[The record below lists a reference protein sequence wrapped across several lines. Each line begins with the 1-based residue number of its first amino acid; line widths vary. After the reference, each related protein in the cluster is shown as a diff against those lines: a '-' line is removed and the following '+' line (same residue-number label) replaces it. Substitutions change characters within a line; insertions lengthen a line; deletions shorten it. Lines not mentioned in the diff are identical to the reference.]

1 MEKQLVF
8 DGDREIDRQ
17 RYATLWDGVIL
28 GGSRGE
34 AKTRQELRR
43 YAKIQRALKVIGQM
57 TTDFDPRLR
66 PPDPFILAPG
76 RHEVLLEQGEI
87 EDIEKRLEKVPW
99 GGQMEIAVADL
110 FDFLSAAPIVE
121 PAP

>member
-1 MEKQLVF
+1 MEKRLVF
-8 DGDREIDRQ
+8 DADREVDRT
-17 RYATLWDGVIL
+17 RYTTLWDGVIL

-43 YAKIQRALKVIGQM
+43 YAKIQRALKAIGQI

-66 PPDPFILAPG
+66 PPDPLILAPG
-76 RHEVLLEQGEI
+76 THEVVLEQGEI

>member
-1 MEKQLVF
+1 MEKRLMF
-8 DGDREIDRQ
+8 DATRELDRQ
-17 RYATLWDGVIL
+17 RYTTLWDGVIL

-43 YAKIQRALKVIGQM
+43 YAKIQRALKAIGEV
-57 TTDFDPRLR
+57 TADFDPRLR
-66 PPDPFILAPG
+66 PPEPM
-76 RHEVLLEQGEI
+76 VLLSGTHEIVFEQGEI

-110 FDFLSAAPIVE
+110 FDFLSAAPVVE
-121 PAP
+121 PTS